1 MKPLLRTCLL
11 LPALLAS
18 APAFAADAARCHVGA
33 FRLDDGTIVAISP
46 VSEPAQLRW
55 RRDDGRT
62 GLLKRG
68 ADGAWTSTL
77 GWTGRIDGV
86 EVGFGTCDEQRIT
99 FEGHRG
105 KRLAFDVTDTTF
117 EGHGVTLRGRL
128 LLPKGAGNVP
138 IAVEVHGSERD
149 SAIDYNYMQYLLPAQ
164 GVGVFVYD
172 KRGTGQSTGTYIQD
186 FHLLADDARAALVE
200 ARRLAGERAGRV
212 GFHGGSQAGWIAPLA
227 ASETTQA
234 QFVLV
239 GYGMATDPL
248 AEDRDQV
255 MLDLRKAGYG
265 DDVLAKAREVTDATA
280 SVVASRGARGWDG
293 LAAVRAKYAD
303 QPWWQAMQGEFTGMV
318 AHHTRAEV
326 EAIAPTMEVGTS
338 WEYDPMPVLR
348 HLSIPQLWILA
359 GADSEAPPEE
369 TMRRLRML
377 AAEGR
382 PITTMVFPGT
392 DHGIVEFEAGAD
404 GERSETRYAEGYLR
418 MLADW
423 IRDGRLDRGP
433 YGDAQLLAAPSAP
446 TAPAPL

>member
-1 MKPLLRTCLL
+1 V
-11 LPALLAS
+11 AN
-18 APAFAADAARCHVGA
+18 CHVGTY
-33 FRLDDGTIVAISP
+33 RLDDGAIVAISP
-46 VSEPAQLRW
+46 LREPAQLRW

-62 GLLKRG
+62 GRLKRG

-77 GWTGRIDGV
+77 GWTDRADGV
-86 EVGFGTCDEQRIT
+86 EVGLGDCGGQRIA
-99 FEGHRG
+99 FEGQRG
-105 KRLAFDVTDTTF
+105 TRLAFDVTDTTF

-128 LLPKGAGNVP
+128 VLPAGAASAP
-138 IAVEVHGSERD
+138 IAVQVHGSERD

-172 KRGTGQSTGTYIQD
+172 KRGTGQSTGSYTQD

-200 ARRLAGERAGRV
+200 ARRLAGKRAGRI
-212 GFHGGSQAGWIAPLA
+212 GFHGGSQAGWVAPLA
-227 ASETTQA
+227 ASRTPQA

-280 SVVASRGARGWDG
+280 SVVASRGARGWDQ
-293 LAAVRAKYAD
+293 LAAVRAKYAG
-303 QPWWQAMQGEFTGMV
+303 QPWWQVLRGEFTGMV

-326 EAIAPTMEVGTS
+326 EAMAPTVEVGTS

-348 HLSIPQLWILA
+348 QLSLPQLWILA

-369 TMRRLRML
+369 TMRRLRTL
-377 AAEGR
+377 VAEGR
-382 PITTMVFPGT
+382 PVTAMVFPGT
-392 DHGIVEFEAGAD
+392 DHGIVECETGAD
-404 GERSETRYAEGYLR
+404 GKRGETRYAEGYLR

-423 IRDGRLDRGP
+423 IREGRLGHGP

-446 TAPAPL
+446 AAPAPM